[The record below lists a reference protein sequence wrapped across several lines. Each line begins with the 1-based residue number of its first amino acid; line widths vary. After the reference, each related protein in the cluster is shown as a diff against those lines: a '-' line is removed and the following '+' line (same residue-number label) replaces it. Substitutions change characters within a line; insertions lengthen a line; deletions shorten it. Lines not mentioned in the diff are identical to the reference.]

1 MSSRLTDSLKMLG
14 DLRAKIEKMKEEA
27 GHIRVEG
34 SAGGG
39 MVKVVAN
46 ARLEILSVQIEPGIL
61 NPGERELVQD
71 LVASAVTSAIAKAQ
85 AEMRN
90 KLGMELMALG
100 VPLPDLTGLVN

>member
-27 GHIRVEG
+27 GSIRVEG

-85 AEMRN
+85 TEMRN
-90 KLGMELMALG
+90 KLGVELMALG
-100 VPLPDLTGLVN
+100 VPLPDLSGLVN